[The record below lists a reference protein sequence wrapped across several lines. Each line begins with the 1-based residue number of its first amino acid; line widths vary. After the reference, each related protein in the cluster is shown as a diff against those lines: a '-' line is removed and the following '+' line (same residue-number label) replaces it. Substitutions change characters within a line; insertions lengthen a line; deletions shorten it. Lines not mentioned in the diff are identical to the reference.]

1 MSLFYFLLVY
11 VNCVVQVQ
19 DSLYATVTILPVTD
33 TLTIDARNDYV
44 RQALFLNPAD
54 TTLFLF
60 AEKTV
65 QYAHKLAY
73 EKGVLLAYE
82 RMGLVQQYSYSNPF
96 KALECYHKALSIIEK
111 NKKLIDYKVGI
122 LGNIATIYYEQEEY
136 LKALSIFKDL
146 LQNSKTIELRS
157 LANIANIY
165 GSLQK
170 QDSAI
175 YYYKEA
181 LKHPQL
187 AENVMY
193 EANLWSNISLM
204 YQQNNSLQEAIEAIE
219 KSLDLIDAHNIEFVR
234 PTAYTN
240 AAMVYLAQKDYS
252 NARKYAL
259 EALQFSE
266 NSGNLFMQKSAWGTL
281 ADVYEAEHDDSKSL
295 EAYKKYTVYK
305 DSLNNQNR
313 RVEINRQQMEFDF
326 EKKEAL
332 GKVEIKRLSTIK
344 QATLI
349 GAIGLLLVSFIG
361 FMMYKRKQDAVSK
374 QKEAEFNVLVSDTEL
389 KALRAQMNP
398 HFVFN
403 SLNSIGDYILK
414 NDTDKAQEYL
424 IQFAQLMRMVLENS
438 EQKEIVLSEELKFI
452 ELYLQVESKRLPN
465 RFTYTITVMDGLE
478 TENILIPP
486 LLLQPFI
493 ENSIWHGFNSIA
505 TTGQILI
512 VIKKENDMLLCSI
525 EDNGIGRNSK
535 TSENSQKKSF
545 GIAITENRLNIL
557 NQKKKSKGKLRIT
570 DTKNHSGTYV
580 EVSLPLEFYF

>member
-1 MSLFYFLLVY
+1 
-11 VNCVVQVQ
+11 
-19 DSLYATVTILPVTD
+19 
-33 TLTIDARNDYV
+33 
-44 RQALFLNPAD
+44 
-54 TTLFLF
+54 
-60 AEKTV
+60 
-65 QYAHKLAY
+65 
-73 EKGVLLAYE
+73 
-82 RMGLVQQYSYSNPF
+82 
-96 KALECYHKALSIIEK
+96 
-111 NKKLIDYKVGI
+111 
-122 LGNIATIYYEQEEY
+122 
-136 LKALSIFKDL
+136 
-146 LQNSKTIELRS
+146 
-157 LANIANIY
+157 
-165 GSLQK
+165 
-170 QDSAI
+170 
-175 YYYKEA
+175 
-181 LKHPQL
+181 
-187 AENVMY
+187 
-193 EANLWSNISLM
+193 M

-361 FMMYKRKQDAVSK
+361 FMMHKRKQDAVSK